1 MKKTSKY
8 IKNYVI
14 ALFVFIAAAA
24 VFYFAADEQLYFRQS
39 AGTIKEIEPN
49 QVTGEILNG
58 ITVEQYFTAD
68 FDYLDQIGVMLSDYD
83 KELTS
88 DIRIELYDTR
98 SGALIAETLI
108 LPEFLGINQ
117 YYYMSI
123 GGAGIPRGSLLRL
136 VITSDTG
143 TAENAATALYNS
155 TTVIEG
161 GKLSINGTISP
172 GTLCFSAEGRDFV
185 WTGEHY
191 LQIMAVIGAFLTSAF
206 IYSAFRFNRGK
217 GDLIFTTAAAFKKY
231 GFLISQLV
239 SRDFKVRYKR
249 SFLGVLWSLLNPL
262 LTMMVQYIVFSQL
275 FRADID
281 NFPIYMLTGLVIF
294 NFFSEA
300 VGQSL
305 GAIVWNASLITKV
318 YVPKYM
324 YPVTKVLSST
334 INFFLSMIP
343 ILIGMIITG
352 EPFTKAM
359 LLLPFVMA
367 CVIAFT
373 MGLSMLLSALM
384 VFFRDIQFLWGIVS
398 MLWMYLTA
406 LFYPANIIPANIHW
420 VLDFNPMY
428 CYVTFARTIIMDGIS
443 PEPRVYIFCILYA
456 TGSLLVG
463 GIVFKKL
470 QDRFVLNL

>member
-1 MKKTSKY
+1 MKIIRDY
-8 IKNYVI
+8 FKNYVI
-14 ALFVFIAAAA
+14 ALTVLIATAA
-24 VFYFAADEQLYFRQS
+24 VFYFAAGEQLYYRQS
-39 AGTIKEIEPN
+39 AGTIGEIAPN
-49 QVTGEILNG
+49 QVTGEIQNG
-58 ITVEQYFTAD
+58 MMVEQYFTAD
-68 FDYLDQIGVMLSDYD
+68 LDHLDQIGVMLSDYD

-88 DIRIELYDTR
+88 NIRIRLYDSQ
-98 SGALIAETLI
+98 SGDLITETLI
-108 LPEFLGINQ
+108 LPEFFGVNQ
-117 YYYMSI
+117 YSYMSI
-123 GGAGIPRGSLLRL
+123 EERGISRGSQLRL

-143 TAENAATALYNS
+143 TAENAVTALYNS
-155 TTVIEG
+155 DRFIEG
-161 GKLSINGTISP
+161 GKLFINGKISS
-172 GTLCFSAEGRDFV
+172 GTLCFSVEGRDEV
-185 WTGEHY
+185 WTGDHY
-191 LQIMAVIGAFLTSAF
+191 LQIIAAIGVLFTLVFA
-206 IYSAFRFNRGK
+206 YSAFRFSKGK
-217 GDLIFTTAAAFKKY
+217 GDLIFTTMAAFKKY

-359 LLLPFVMA
+359 LLLPFVMV

-443 PEPRVYIFCILYA
+443 PEPRVYISCILYA
-456 TGSLLVG
+456 AGSLLVG